1 MNLGKGDGKVRDLLD
16 SAVQQGFRLERDRK
30 AFKLYPPN
38 RMFSVIVISSTPSDG
53 NYYWELRRQL
63 KKAGYQE
70 AA

>member
-1 MNLGKGDGKVRDLLD
+1 MNLGKCDGKLRDLLT
-16 SAVQQGFRLERDRK
+16 AAEKQGFRLERDKK

-38 RMFSVIVISSTPSDG
+38 RTFNMIVISSTPSDS

-63 KKAGYQE
+63 KKAGFQE

>member
-1 MNLGKGDGKVRDLLD
+1 MNLGKGDGKVRDLL
-16 SAVQQGFRLERDRK
+16 SAAEKQGFRLERDKK

-38 RMFSVIVISSTPSDG
+38 KLFSVIVISSTPSDS
-53 NYYWELRRQL
+53 NYFCELRRQL